1 MEVTD
6 YKKPQGWAS
15 PTAMSIESLVYTAIY
30 GERTAQNG
38 LDHFESILS
47 RCKLFGGALPRPFI
61 YMGGGVS
68 TGHKIYPPSPLR
80 AMHGKRGKPG
90 TLPFLLSASRG
101 SWGPLFTPPLSY
113 KVPVLPVL
121 RRRTCPPH
129 PCPASQNQPGPQ
141 RAHRVTPRAHGW
153 RSRNAH
159 FG

>member
-1 MEVTD
+1 MTD

-90 TLPFLLSASRG
+90 TLPFLRG
-101 SWGPLFTPPLSY
+101 APCFRCCVDVRVPRTPARHP
-113 KVPVLPVL
+113 
-121 RRRTCPPH
+121 RTSLALNAPIE
-129 PCPASQNQPGPQ
+129 S
-141 RAHRVTPRAHGW
+141 PRGLT
-153 RSRNAH
+153 
-159 FG
+159 GGGLEMPILGDG